1 MISVLKMIKFNVA
14 SINKCTEVEGPF
26 KRLCIWF
33 QGCNIHCKGCCNPD
47 YQQLVPKNLMTL
59 DVIISIIKEAQ
70 KEFGIEGVT
79 FSGGE
84 PSLQQNLPIL
94 TSKIK
99 ELGLG
104 VISFTGHNY
113 EDVKD
118 CFVDCDV
125 VLDGAY
131 KQAEKEAQRRL
142 LGSKNKRIICLTE
155 RYKDCIDTWFNSSET
170 KTMEVSLADK
180 IVINGDAV

>member
-1 MISVLKMIKFNVA
+1 MIKFNVA

-59 DVIISIIKEAQ
+59 DEIISIIKEAQ
-70 KEFGIEGVT
+70 NEFGIEGVT

-84 PSLQQNLPIL
+84 PSLQQNLPVL

-118 CFVDCDV
+118 CFVGCDV

-131 KQAEKEAQRRL
+131 KQAEKETQRRL
-142 LGSKNKRIICLTE
+142 LGSKNQRIICLTE

-170 KTMEVSLADK
+170 KIMEVSLADK

>member
-1 MISVLKMIKFNVA
+1 MIKFNVA

-47 YQQLVPKNLMTL
+47 YQQLEPKNLMTL
-59 DVIISIIKEAQ
+59 DEIILIIKGAQ

-118 CFVDCDV
+118 CFVGCDV

-131 KQAEKEAQRRL
+131 KQAEKETQRRL

-180 IVINGDAV
+180 IVINGDTV

>member
-1 MISVLKMIKFNVA
+1 MIKFNVA

-47 YQQLVPKNLMTL
+47 YQQFVPKNLMTL
-59 DVIISIIKEAQ
+59 DVIILIIKEAQ

-118 CFVDCDV
+118 CFVGCDV

-131 KQAEKEAQRRL
+131 KQAEKETQRRL